1 MTASKFWRFHALQF
15 SCTITSAEHGCGTGL
30 MASTEGVFFSRGT
43 AGGVDVESDSLTTA
57 SQPSVGKV
65 GESTG
70 VDVLAAPVDTDPH
83 VLVTSASSDTDPH
96 ILVTSTSSAPS
107 DAAPADIRGEIL
119 TLSSL
124 SWPIVISYL
133 LSIGLGVISQLLVGR
148 ISAVALGSVA
158 LANMFV
164 NATGNSIIMGTAG
177 ACDTLC
183 SQAFGASNY
192 ARVGLV
198 ARRGVA
204 IALCS
209 SLFITTLWFFG
220 AGPFFLALGIER
232 EIAEDAQAYVRM
244 MILALPAGTAFEVL
258 KKPLISCGLS
268 GVALGLSTLPV
279 LPCALFGAIFVFGTP
294 LGYLGG
300 ALGIV
305 VAQWIGLITCLAF
318 LRNHRAIAAMWDRC
332 RGAVGVPVAAA
343 VGAGE
348 GSTMDWHDILDA
360 VFPDLFSLEGVFDV
374 AGWKEY
380 LSIGAP
386 SALMLLVEWGSY
398 ECLALLA
405 GRLGAVPLAAHAVL
419 GTTAT
424 LSFMPFLGFS
434 VATCVRVG
442 QCLGDLRPVAAQT
455 AIRAALVI
463 TVALFCVNAVF
474 IFSVRSFW
482 GEVFTSDADVIA
494 MVARILPILAVYTV
508 FDGIQCILT
517 GVMRGASLAM
527 PAAAINLFSYVTGLF
542 LAAGLGDPRG
552 AAWGLAGIWAA
563 FCVAVTLAAT
573 GMSGVLIRQSWEK
586 LANKAHERSKIQG
599 DGVAMAHGV

>member
-1 MTASKFWRFHALQF
+1 
-15 SCTITSAEHGCGTGL
+15 
-30 MASTEGVFFSRGT
+30 MASTIDTSPIDAESSHEASSSAIFASTSGN
-43 AGGVDVESDSLTTA
+43 VDAESDTLQITA
-57 SQPSVGKV
+57 QPSAAKV
-65 GESTG
+65 E
-70 VDVLAAPVDTDPH
+70 D
-83 VLVTSASSDTDPH
+83 SASDPRA
-96 ILVTSTSSAPS
+96 IVAPPS
-107 DAAPADIRGEIL
+107 DATPADIRVEDIRVEIL
-119 TLSSL
+119 ALSFL
-124 SWPIVISYL
+124 SWPIVVSYF
-133 LSIGLGVISQLLVGR
+133 LSVGLGVISQLLVGR

-164 NATGNSIIMGTAG
+164 NATGNSIIMGTSG

-183 SQAFGASNY
+183 SQAFGAANY

-209 SLFITTLWFFG
+209 SVFIATLWYFG
-220 AGPFFLALGIER
+220 AGAFFLALGIER
-232 EIAEDAQAYVRM
+232 EIAEDAQAYVRI
-244 MILALPAGTAFEVL
+244 MIIALPAGTMFEVL

-268 GVALGLSTLPV
+268 GVAMGLSTLPV
-279 LPCALFGAIFVFGTP
+279 LPCAVFGAIFVFGTP
-294 LGYLGG
+294 LGFLGG

-305 VAQWIGLITCLAF
+305 VAQWIGLLCCLAF
-318 LRNHRAIAAMWDRC
+318 LRNHRALAALWDRC
-332 RGAVGVPVAAA
+332 RAA
-343 VGAGE
+343 VGAPALASVAAGDAP
-348 GSTMDWHDILDA
+348 GAMDWHNILDA
-360 VFPDLFSLEGVFDV
+360 VFHDLFSLDSVFDV

-386 SALMLLVEWGSY
+386 SALMLMVEWGSY

-463 TVALFCVNAVF
+463 TVALFCINAVF
-474 IFSVRSFW
+474 IISVRSFW

-508 FDGIQCILT
+508 FDGIQCVLT

-527 PAAAINLFSYVTGLF
+527 PAAAINLFSYISGLL
-542 LAAGLGDPRG
+542 LAAGLGDPGG

-573 GMSGVLIRQSWEK
+573 GMSGVLIRQSWDT
-586 LANKAHERSKIQG
+586 LARAAHERSKIQG
-599 DGVAMAHGV
+599 DGRVAAAHGV